1 MLHYGAQEA
10 GNLAG
15 SLWPGGRFLM
25 TKSLTAADTA
35 SRPSIVVVQNWFAE
49 LKARMPARP

>member
-1 MLHYGAQEA
+1 
-10 GNLAG
+10 
-15 SLWPGGRFLM
+15 M